1 MRGRVKMFKKI
12 ILVLLVIIVGFGI
25 YFVVVFSGME
35 EKLDAIV
42 INPINLENIEDGTY
56 SGEAKAGLIKVVAEV
71 EVSDHVI
78 TNIRLIEHDNWRGGP
93 AEQIIEDVI
102 DNQSLEVDL
111 ISGASSSSKVI
122 LKAIENSLR

>member
-1 MRGRVKMFKKI
+1 MFKKI
-12 ILVLLVIIVGFGI
+12 ILVLLVIIVGFAI
-25 YFVVVFSGME
+25 YFAVVFSGME

-42 INPINLENIEDGTY
+42 INQINLENIEDGTY
-56 SGEAKAGLIKVVAEV
+56 TGEAKAGLIKVVAEV
-71 EVSDHVI
+71 KVSNHMI
-78 TNIRLIEHDNWRGGP
+78 TDIRLIEHDNWQGGP
-93 AEQIIEDVI
+93 AEAILEDVI

>member
-1 MRGRVKMFKKI
+1 MFKKI
-12 ILVLLVIIVGFGI
+12 ILVLLVIIVGFAI
-25 YFVVVFSGME
+25 YFAVVFSGME

-42 INPINLENIEDGTY
+42 INQINLENIEDGTY
-56 SGEAKAGLIKVVAEV
+56 TGEAKAGLIKVVAEV
-71 EVSDHVI
+71 KVSNHMI
-78 TNIRLIEHDNWRGGP
+78 TNIRLIEHDNWQGGP
-93 AEQIIEDVI
+93 AEAILEDVI

>member
-1 MRGRVKMFKKI
+1 MFKKI
-12 ILVLLVIIVGFGI
+12 ILVLLVIIVGFAI
-25 YFVVVFSGME
+25 YFAVVFSGME

-42 INPINLENIEDGTY
+42 INQINLENIEDGTY
-56 SGEAKAGLIKVVAEV
+56 TGEAKAGLIKVVAEV
-71 EVSDHVI
+71 KVSEHMI
-78 TNIRLIEHDNWRGGP
+78 TNIRLIEHDNWQGGP
-93 AEQIIEDVI
+93 AEAILEDVI